1 VVFALI
7 QKLFGVN
14 HLAFDLAMFVTHT
27 INLILLFFVV
37 RKLSKNDFASFFVSL
52 LFNKNYLFYYSN
64 IHENLLALFSIL
76 TVFIFL
82 YYPKKFYYAAFAFIL
97 ALFSKETAVILP
109 IGLFAISFVYKLDR
123 KKIFYLL
130 SISIIFSIY
139 AGYSY
144 IEKKVVEDNFV
155 YAPASRIIDIIRGYL
170 FYINYKIV
178 GIGIVLSIIGRR
190 YKYLPIL
197 ATVFIALTP
206 AALLVNRREEYY
218 VYMPFLYLMIYFG
231 MLLPKLSF
239 KTSFVYLFIFLMF
252 GGRSVLP
259 RIAWQNFPNWQ
270 KESIN
275 HVLDRVES
283 GSNDF
288 SDLNL
293 ERDAKSMIGSGT
305 TDLFMEQRR
314 K

>member
-1 VVFALI
+1 
-7 QKLFGVN
+7 
-14 HLAFDLAMFVTHT
+14 
-27 INLILLFFVV
+27 
-37 RKLSKNDFASFFVSL
+37 
-52 LFNKNYLFYYSN
+52 
-64 IHENLLALFSIL
+64 
-76 TVFIFL
+76 
-82 YYPKKFYYAAFAFIL
+82 
-97 ALFSKETAVILP
+97 
-109 IGLFAISFVYKLDR
+109 VYKLDR

-130 SISIIFSIY
+130 FISIIFSIY

-144 IEKKVVEDNFV
+144 IEKKVVGDNFV

-239 KTSFVYLFIFLMF
+239 KSSFVYLFIFLTF

-314 K
+314 KERE